1 MEKKKITLKTILL
14 NLDAIITGITLTLA
28 TIIVNT
34 NVLMRYFMK
43 SPLLWAEEVA
53 TGLFVWTVFVGS
65 AYAYRKHA
73 HLGVDILVNALPEK
87 VRAVVKVVMDVLG
100 LFVLIMLTY
109 VSVLY
114 VYNTLDVYKRQV
126 FYYRCGGGEDCKKGG
141 NLFCKGCQYIDSSP
155 AGGTESGKQDAG
167 SAFSGSR
174 V

>member
-28 TIIVNT
+28 TIIVNM

-65 AYAYRKHA
+65 AYAYRKQA

-114 VYNTLDVYKRQV
+114 VYNTLDKLSNTLRVPSWYVSSAVPLGFGLSLIYAVYFLAKDFMNV
-126 FYYRCGGGEDCKKGG
+126 ISKKGG
-141 NLFCKGCQYIDSSP
+141 TK
-155 AGGTESGKQDAG
+155 A
-167 SAFSGSR
+167 
-174 V
+174 